1 MTEVS
6 MEAVKLGFLYPGHA
20 AEDDY
25 PRLAALLQHPVRA
38 EVVHTT
44 FEEDAHRVDAL
55 QEMGSISRLLE
66 GAKVLGSRDVSS
78 VMWSSTSASFVLG
91 WEGAQKQAIVLG
103 DALGVPASTTAFAF
117 VDAATALGVGRVA
130 VVATYPDDIARRF
143 EEFLNRGGIEVCQVG
158 SHGIVTAAE
167 VGTLGRDAVLD
178 MVGKN
183 DHVDAEALLV
193 PDTALH
199 SVAWLEELE
208 AAIGK
213 PVLTANQVTFWK
225 ALRLAG
231 SLEPQAGLGTLFRS
245 QPAAGHGFSSD
256 EPHTS
261 M

>member
-1 MTEVS
+1 MPFRRWGVS
-6 MEAVKLGFLYPGHA
+6 PGCSRGPGFWAVA
-20 AEDDY
+20 
-25 PRLAALLQHPVRA
+25 
-38 EVVHTT
+38 
-44 FEEDAHRVDAL
+44 
-55 QEMGSISRLLE
+55 
-66 GAKVLGSRDVSS
+66 
-78 VMWSSTSASFVLG
+78 
-91 WEGAQKQAIVLG
+91 
-103 DALGVPASTTAFAF
+103 
-117 VDAATALGVGRVA
+117 
-130 VVATYPDDIARRF
+130 ATYPDDIARRF

-178 MVGKN
+178 MVEKN

-213 PVLTANQVTFWK
+213 PVLTANQVTFWE

-231 SLEPQAGLGTLFRS
+231 RLEPQAELGTLFRS
-245 QPAAGHGFSSD
+245 QPAAGHGFSAD
-256 EPHTS
+256 EPQTR